1 MFEKF
6 KNEDTN
12 PEVPAAPEPEA
23 KEIAQEVFVEVAKT
37 DPSVDDESFVAQVIE
52 NPESSAELE
61 NCDSKTFNS
70 VYIQLDKAGLQN
82 AVTWNENSKVLKYK

>member
-6 KNEDTN
+6 KNENTD
-12 PEVPAAPEPEA
+12 PEVTAATEPEA
-23 KEIAQEVFVEVAKT
+23 KEIAQEVFVEVDKPA
-37 DPSVDDESFVAQVIE
+37 PFVDDESFVAQVIQ
-52 NPESSAELE
+52 NPDTPAELE

-70 VYIQLDKAGLQN
+70 VYLQLDKAGIHN

>member
-6 KNEDTN
+6 KNEDTD
-12 PEVPAAPEPEA
+12 PEVPAAPEPEG
-23 KEIAQEVFVEVAKT
+23 KEFAQEVFVEVAKAA
-37 DPSVDDESFVAQVIE
+37 PSVDDESFVAQVIK
-52 NPESSAELE
+52 NPDSPAELE

-70 VYIQLDKAGLQN
+70 VYIQLDKAGLHN

>member
-6 KNEDTN
+6 KNEDTD
-12 PEVPAAPEPEA
+12 PEVPVAPEPEV
-23 KEIAQEVFVEVAKT
+23 KKFAQEVFVEVAKAA
-37 DPSVDDESFVAQVIE
+37 PSVDDESFVAQVIQ
-52 NPESSAELE
+52 NPDSPAELE

-70 VYIQLDKAGLQN
+70 VYIQLDKAGLHN